1 MYSWYQPASCY
12 LDGASR
18 RANQRWRPIYGDR
31 VGSLRTTPFYR
42 QQITIAR
49 SPYSGTAEPVYY
61 LLSCTC
67 SHQTVAPICLLCR
80 LISVDCLPSW
90 TFFEDVCFIRDI
102 SAWQTDNCLLTYLLT
117 YSYSSSLSSPSE
129 QYTTVWCLPNTQTLS
144 LVNELLAAF
153 FILSQSSAVG

>member
-49 SPYSGTAEPVYY
+49 SPCSGTAEPVYY

-117 YSYSSSLSSPSE
+117 YLQLFVVIIITKWTVHYCLVFAKHTNIKLSKRIISR
-129 QYTTVWCLPNTQTLS
+129 V
-144 LVNELLAAF
+144 F
-153 FILSQSSAVG
+153 HSQPE